1 MGKEMRVFRRSGGKG
16 CVVIQNILANAHEI
30 AGGFRP
36 FHVMVKSV
44 GKSPR
49 GVNQLFFHAVDVFFL
64 HIMFLHFPRA
74 CIKAAN
80 IVQHVPEGKVCC
92 RMALK
97 AGMKL

>member
-1 MGKEMRVFRRSGGKG
+1 MRVFRRSGGQR
-16 CVVIQNILANAHEI
+16 VRRYPEYPRQMRNEI

-49 GVNQLFFHAVDVFFL
+49 GINQVFFHAVDVFFL

-74 CIKAAN
+74 FIKAAN

>member
-1 MGKEMRVFRRSGGKG
+1 
-16 CVVIQNILANAHEI
+16 
-30 AGGFRP
+30 
-36 FHVMVKSV
+36 MVKSV

-49 GVNQLFFHAVDVFFL
+49 GVNQIFFHAVDVFFL

-74 CIKAAN
+74 FIKAAN